1 MADCKQKEKR
11 KRKRKRKKDTEGLA
25 QQSKQRK
32 AVMLK
37 RTNQHLVR
45 LNASM
50 VRIIPSSLARVLLY
64 YVM

>member
-11 KRKRKRKKDTEGLA
+11 KRKRKRKRKKDAEGLA

-37 RTNQHLVR
+37 RTN
-45 LNASM
+45 
-50 VRIIPSSLARVLLY
+50 
-64 YVM
+64 